1 MLSSAV
7 GFMKYGVGNGI
18 ACIVIG
24 LILLSCARSSGS
36 DSCAA
41 SPAPESSVPET
52 QKQKALNFLLLALLL
67 KMKAE
72 NFVPDNPFFGR
83 YYSKIRRMIQN
94 TKSDLKDIFTTEALR
109 IMSTL
114 ANTLSVM
121 SRKNSFRTLKKILI
135 AAMWLIIST
144 YTAADK
150 AKTSVLE

>member
-1 MLSSAV
+1 MKKIILYFLGICCMISSVV

-18 ACIVIG
+18 ACV
-24 LILLSCARSSGS
+24 LIL
-36 DSCAA
+36 
-41 SPAPESSVPET
+41 VPLLPLPNLLF
-52 QKQKALNFLLLALLL
+52 QKHKKQKALNFLLLALLL

-144 YTAADK
+144 YTAAGK
-150 AKTSVLE
+150 AKTSVLK